1 MSKKETYIRKRI
13 VASSGGSESSSV
25 ELQVE
30 IKTGESELIIEKT
43 IREFYPVT
51 DYDKVIELHENLTRG
66 GGRRCYSLE
75 DLTK

>member
-1 MSKKETYIRKRI
+1 MSKKEMYIRKQI
-13 VASSGGSESSSV
+13 VSSCGSSESSSV

-30 IKTGESELIIEKT
+30 IKTGEAELVIEKT
-43 IREFYPVT
+43 IREVYPVT

-75 DLTK
+75 ELTK